1 MYRIKG
7 IVRQN
12 FVCTERSSEVEEEA
26 RQGDEGTERKEG
38 KMIKRSRNFPRL
50 KMKIEDSPGWC
61 GSVD

>member
-1 MYRIKG
+1 M
-7 IVRQN
+7 
-12 FVCTERSSEVEEEA
+12 CTERSSEVEEEA